1 MRAMTERRVTSVV
14 LLLIGAALLS
24 NTFGQQ
30 YADLGGAFSP
40 MFFPQIILWL
50 WVGLAAL
57 DLTAELVTR
66 RETERPRIL
75 RVAIIA
81 VGTLVFLWSMTRLG
95 FFLSAVPF
103 TALALITLDARRPVP
118 LVAVSVGVP
127 MALVALF
134 NHVLTLPLPTSP
146 FAWWF

>member
-1 MRAMTERRVTSVV
+1 MRALNERSVTALV
-14 LLLIGAALLS
+14 LLLLGAGLLS
-24 NTFGQQ
+24 STFGKQ

-40 MFFPQIILWL
+40 MFFPQIVLWI
-50 WVGLAAL
+50 WVCLAAL
-57 DLTAELVTR
+57 DLM
-66 RETERPRIL
+66 TEIVCRKQTDVPRMG
-75 RVAIIA
+75 RVIIIA
-81 VGTLVFLWSMTRLG
+81 VATVVFLWAMTRLG

-103 TALALITLDARRPVP
+103 TMLALVTLDIRRPLPVI
-118 LVAVSVGVP
+118 AVSVGVP

>member
-1 MRAMTERRVTSVV
+1 MRALSERRITSLV
-14 LLLIGAALLS
+14 LLLIAGALLS
-24 NTFGQQ
+24 NTYGQQ

-40 MFFPQIILWL
+40 MFFPRIILWL
-50 WVGLAAL
+50 WVVLAL
-57 DLTAELVTR
+57 VDLTSEIVTR
-66 RETERPRIL
+66 KETERPRIL
-75 RVAIIA
+75 RVVIIA

-103 TALALITLDARRPVP
+103 TALVLLMLNIRNP
-118 LVAVSVGVP
+118 LSVLAVSIGAP

-146 FAWWF
+146 FTWWF

>member
-1 MRAMTERRVTSVV
+1 MGALSERRITSLV
-14 LLLIGAALLS
+14 LLLISAGLLS

-40 MFFPQIILWL
+40 MFFPRIILWI
-50 WVGLAAL
+50 WFGLAAL
-57 DLTAELVTR
+57 DLASELLHR
-66 RETERPRIL
+66 RETDRPQMV
-75 RVAIIA
+75 RVVVIA
-81 VGTLVFLWSMTRLG
+81 FGTLVFLWAMTRLG

-103 TALALITLDARRPVP
+103 TALALITLDARQP
-118 LVAVSVGVP
+118 LPLLAVSVGAP

>member
-1 MRAMTERRVTSVV
+1 MRAINERRVTSLV
-14 LLLIGAALLS
+14 LLLIAAALLT
-24 NTFGQQ
+24 NTYGQQ

-40 MFFPQIILWL
+40 MFFPRIILWL

-57 DLTAELVTR
+57 DLAAELLTR
-66 RETERPRIL
+66 KQTARPRLL

-81 VGTLVFLWSMTRLG
+81 LGTVVFLWAMTRLG

-103 TALALITLDARRPVP
+103 TLLALITLEVRKP
-118 LVAVSVGVP
+118 LPLLGISVGVP
-127 MALVALF
+127 MALVVLF

-146 FAWWF
+146 FTWWF

>member
-1 MRAMTERRVTSVV
+1 
-14 LLLIGAALLS
+14 
-24 NTFGQQ
+24 
-30 YADLGGAFSP
+30 

-118 LVAVSVGVP
+118 LVAVSVGIP

>member
-1 MRAMTERRVTSVV
+1 MALLNERRVTSLV
-14 LLLIGAALLS
+14 LLLLGAGLLS
-24 NTFGQQ
+24 QTYGQQ

-50 WVGLAAL
+50 WVGLTAL
-57 DLTAELVTR
+57 DLLSE
-66 RETERPRIL
+66 IL
-75 RVAIIA
+75 RPQGTMRPQLLRVIVIA
-81 VGTLVFLWSMTRLG
+81 VATVLFLWGMTRLG

-103 TALALITLDARRPVP
+103 A
-118 LVAVSVGVP
+118 LVALVTLGVRHPLPLLTVAVGVP

-134 NHVLTLPLPTSP
+134 NHALVLPLPTSP

>member
-1 MRAMTERRVTSVV
+1 MGALSERRITSLV
-14 LLLIGAALLS
+14 LLLIAAGLLS

-30 YADLGGAFSP
+30 YADLGSAFSP
-40 MFFPQIILWL
+40 MFFPRIILWL

-57 DLTAELVTR
+57 DLASELMQR
-66 RETERPRIL
+66 RHTDRPQIL

-81 VGTLVFLWSMTRLG
+81 LGTLAFLWAMTRLG

-103 TALALITLDARRPVP
+103 TALVLITLDARGP
-118 LVAVSVGVP
+118 LPLLGVSFGVP
-127 MALVALF
+127 MVLVALF